1 MQSKQAR
8 PRKGM
13 QAATNINTPRSIRSR
28 LSFPRRKAPA
38 PDSAAVPEAPQQQ
51 VVRSASGRTAMGP
64 WIGSFGS
71 AEEPVRCGRPLAG
84 WPASSFRGPG
94 PRGVA
99 ISGSALL
106 PPPGRSLRLLTVR
119 SSQPLPHSRP
129 CSPTLFASSQ
139 GRVFAD
145 LSGGAVASEDL
156 VSNPEVAGAAQAVA
170 VVHRPQPP
178 MVEVERQARMMRAK
192 EEAGRGTYRAPRANN
207 LMRRQRRIGQ
217 ARKHN

>member
-71 AEEPVRCGRPLAG
+71 AEEPV
-84 WPASSFRGPG
+84 
-94 PRGVA
+94 
-99 ISGSALL
+99 
-106 PPPGRSLRLLTVR
+106 
-119 SSQPLPHSRP
+119 
-129 CSPTLFASSQ
+129 SPTLFASSQ